1 MTYLKI
7 FVEEVNHMKKFK
19 CRQGYFYSNPRK
31 IFILLMSFLSLSLV
45 TGCGGGGDGNETPGD
60 RQPTTRTMV
69 GQFKDSNAAGVSYV
83 SGGQTGVT
91 DSQGRF
97 TYEEGKTVAFS
108 VGNVPLGETEGK
120 SLITP
125 VDLVEQGS
133 SRSGS
138 VVNTA
143 QFLQGLDQDADPFNG
158 ITISQDVQMRAQDWT
173 LDINSD
179 DFDQQLESIKSD
191 LEEEYE
197 SFSGFPD
204 ETTARNHL
212 ESTIR
217 CSYSGAYVGT
227 YGGTD
232 QGNFGILVDASSGSA
247 SGIAYSTE
255 NGWYIRLTGTR
266 SISYDQNIAFAS
278 GNTDQGTEFEG
289 RFSSVDTVEGRWGYR
304 FDPDIGGTFSGKR
317 IGGDQYAVYRATGDW
332 QSDDFNQ
339 YGVFTFDINDSGR
352 ITGFAHNTAHG
363 ISADLSGT
371 LSGTILSATASDGTR
386 ITGTLDRETG
396 NLVGRFDDSAGF
408 SGTFK
413 GSGCLLN

>member
-1 MTYLKI
+1 MRVVLSFFLVLF
-7 FVEEVNHMKKFK
+7 FVV
-19 CRQGYFYSNPRK
+19 
-31 IFILLMSFLSLSLV
+31 
-45 TGCGGGGDGNETPGD
+45 GCGGGGGNETPGD
-60 RQPTTRTMV
+60 RQPTARTMV

-91 DSQGRF
+91 NSQGRF

-120 SLITP
+120 PLITP

-133 SRSGS
+133 SRSGP
-138 VVNTA
+138 VVSTA
-143 QFLQGLDQDADPFNG
+143 RFLQGLDQDADPSNG

-212 ESTIR
+212 ESTLR

-232 QGNFGILVDASSGSA
+232 QGNFGILVDASNGSA
-247 SGIAYSTE
+247 SGIAYSTQYDE
-255 NGWYIRLTGTR
+255 YITLTGTR
-266 SISYDQNIAFAS
+266 SISYDQNAAFAS
-278 GNTDQGTEFEG
+278 GDTDQGTEFSG
-289 RFSSVDTVEGRWGYR
+289 QFTSVNTVQGRWGHPL
-304 FDPDIGGTFSGKR
+304 DPSVGGSFSGER
-317 IGGDQYAVYRATGDW
+317 IGGDQDAVYRATGTW
-332 QSDDFNQ
+332 QTDSLDE
-339 YGVFTFDINDSGR
+339 YGVFTFDIDDSGR
-352 ITGFAHNTAHG
+352 ITGFAYNIAYA
-363 ISADLSGT
+363 ISGNLNGSLSGT
-371 LSGTILSATASDGTR
+371 NISATTSDGVR
-386 ITGTLDRETG
+386 VTGTLDRETRV
-396 NLVGRFDDSAGF
+396 LRGRFDDSTGF
-408 SGTFK
+408 SGTFQ
-413 GSGCLLN
+413 GAGCRLN